1 MALSVVSLLVELIS
15 ISLLLSEV
23 ISTVILIALLLTS
36 VLYVVSI
43 FMTLISTAAA
53 SLLEVSI
60 FNVEATSFTAE
71 LYTIFCLGSLG
82 IILMVLFLRV
92 QNLFEFQ

>member
-1 MALSVVSLLVELIS
+1 MALSVVSLLVESIS
-15 ISLLLSEV
+15 ISLLLSEFL
-23 ISTVILIALLLTS
+23 STVILIALLLTS

-53 SLLEVSI
+53 ALLEVSP
-60 FNVEATSFTAE
+60 FNVEATSFTAKI
-71 LYTIFCLGSLG
+71 YTIFCLGSLG

-92 QNLFEFQ
+92 HNLFEFQ